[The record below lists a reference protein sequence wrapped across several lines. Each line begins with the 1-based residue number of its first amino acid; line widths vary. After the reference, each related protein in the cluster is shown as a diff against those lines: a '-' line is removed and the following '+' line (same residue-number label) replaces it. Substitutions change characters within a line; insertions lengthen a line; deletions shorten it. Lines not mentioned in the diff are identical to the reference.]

1 MLDSLYRLVYNYQR
15 IGQSSFNLHFYSR
28 MVVSTFLATLIFAP
42 YSLFI
47 IVLIKLLFEIDLERS
62 ITPLFCVL
70 ATNLIFFFLFMMII
84 MIILKKR
91 YPENNE
97 MPIWNGSKFK
107 LYLYYFI
114 ITFINA
120 LIFIGLQLL
129 ILYYIFE
136 SNP

>member
-1 MLDSLYRLVYNYQR
+1 
-15 IGQSSFNLHFYSR
+15 
-28 MVVSTFLATLIFAP
+28 
-42 YSLFI
+42 
-47 IVLIKLLFEIDLERS
+47 
-62 ITPLFCVL
+62 
-70 ATNLIFFFLFMMII
+70 MMII